1 MATKAQLKSAI
12 EDLLNI
18 PSVVSLLQ
26 LNSDTI
32 ERAYEG
38 YILGLCA
45 EAVRRSGGQ
54 AMLKG
59 ILTGDKL
66 SIVIFRGGP
75 GYIYSVVQDFCYVSC
90 SLNGK
95 QFEIHLD
102 IEYEGNSGA
111 THEIDVSFYDADSAE
126 KVRSSRRLPKM
137 NNKLIMAF
145 ECKFY
150 TNSVQRVGLARGFI
164 GLLEDCTKTRLSAFV
179 SNNASDNL
187 KKYLSNKKAK
197 PFSDLTPL
205 NSDSED
211 RFIRV
216 VEQELRTWA
225 H

>member
-1 MATKAQLKSAI
+1 MTTKAQLKLAI
-12 EDLLNI
+12 EGLLGI
-18 PSVVSLLQ
+18 PSVVRLLR

-45 EAVRRSGGQ
+45 EAVRRAGGQ
-54 AMLKG
+54 ATLKG
-59 ILTGDKL
+59 IISGDNPTL
-66 SIVIFRGGP
+66 VIFRGGP
-75 GYIYSVVQDFCYVSC
+75 GYMSSDVQDFCYVSC
-90 SLNGK
+90 SLNRK

-102 IEYEGNSGA
+102 IEYEGTSGA
-111 THEIDVSFYDADSAE
+111 PHEIDVSFYDEDSAV
-126 KVRSSRRLPKM
+126 KVRSTRRLPKT
-137 NNKLIMAF
+137 NKKLIMAF

-150 TNSVQRVGLARGFI
+150 TNSVQSVGLARGFI

-179 SNNASDNL
+179 SNNASNNL

-197 PFSDLTPL
+197 PFLDLTPF